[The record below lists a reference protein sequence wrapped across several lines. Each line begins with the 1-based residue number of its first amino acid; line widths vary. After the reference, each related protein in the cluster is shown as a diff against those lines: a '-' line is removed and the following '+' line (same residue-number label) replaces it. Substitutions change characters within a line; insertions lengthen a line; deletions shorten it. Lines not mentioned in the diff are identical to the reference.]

1 MVAASIGAAGMVL
14 GGALVKTMGV
24 AEPAGWRPRAGSLP
38 IGDYALIGD
47 CRGAALVS
55 RDGSIDWLCLP
66 RFDSPAI
73 FAALLDPEHGG
84 SFHIRPADAYRV
96 ARRYLPDTNVLETTF
111 SCASGTFVLRDLMPV
126 ASDEEKRSAL
136 LPDQHIL
143 REIEGVAG
151 EIAVEIRY
159 DPRPDYGR
167 QRPTLESRGKFGLWC
182 QVGSAALAL
191 QSDIPLAPV
200 AGQGAHGNATI
211 RAGERYHLSLTY
223 ATESPAVLPAL
234 GAAAHASVER
244 SVRWWRAWAARCTYQ
259 GAHREAVV
267 RSALALKLLTF
278 APSGAI
284 VAAPTTSL
292 PEEVGGVRNWDY
304 RYCWLR
310 DASFTVRALY
320 ALGYEEEADA
330 FLQWIRHATRLTWPR
345 LQILY
350 DVFGRASLPE
360 QTLGHLEGYAGSRP
374 VRIGNDAAGQIQL
387 DVYGAVIDAITRFAE
402 REEHVDRDV
411 ARFLDGLG
419 RYVCNHWREPDDGIW
434 EGRGGPQQ
442 HTLAK
447 ALCWV
452 ALDRLI
458 MLHERH
464 DLAMAI
470 ERFHVERDAIR
481 AVVEERGYN
490 ARLGSYTRLLD
501 GDDVDA
507 SLLLLSLYGYAAGTD
522 PRMDAT
528 CTRVHEQLAR
538 EELLYRYLP
547 GTDDGLPGEEG
558 AFGIASFWAVE
569 CRALGGDLSGATEAF
584 ERLLARANDVGLF
597 AEEFDPA
604 TGAALGNF
612 PQAFTHI
619 GLINAALTL
628 GGDMPPAAMDA
639 TLIEERR

>member
-1 MVAASIGAAGMVL
+1 
-14 GGALVKTMGV
+14 VKTVGI
-24 AEPAGWRPRAGSLP
+24 AELAGQRPSAGSLP

-47 CRGAALVS
+47 CRGAGLVS
-55 RDGSIDWLCLP
+55 RDGAIDWLCLP

-73 FAALLDPEHGG
+73 FAALLDPERGG
-84 SFHIRPADAYRV
+84 SFHIRPTGDYRV
-96 ARRYLPDTNVLETTF
+96 ARRYLPDTNILETTF
-111 SCASGTFVLRDLMPV
+111 SGASGSFVLRDLMPV
-126 ASDEEKRSAL
+126 ASEEEKRSVL
-136 LPDQHIL
+136 LPEQHIL
-143 REIEGVAG
+143 REIEGLAG

-167 QRPTLESRGKFGLWC
+167 QRPALESRGKFGLWC
-182 QVGSAALAL
+182 QVGSAALVL
-191 QSDIPLAPV
+191 QSDISLAPV
-200 AGQGAHGNATI
+200 AGQGAYGTATI
-211 RAGERYHLSLTY
+211 RAGERYHLALTY
-223 ATESPAVLPAL
+223 ATEAPAVLPTL
-234 GAAAHASVER
+234 GAVAHASVER
-244 SVRWWRAWAARCTYQ
+244 SARWWRKWAARCTYQ

-278 APSGAI
+278 APSGAV

-292 PEEVGGVRNWDY
+292 PEEIGGVRNWDY

-320 ALGYEEEADA
+320 ALGYEEEAAA

-350 DVFGRASLPE
+350 DVFGRASPPERELP
-360 QTLGHLEGYAGSRP
+360 HLAGYAGSRP
-374 VRIGNDAAGQIQL
+374 VRVGNGASGQVQL
-387 DVYGAVIDAITRFAE
+387 DVYGAVIDAIAQSTA
-402 REEHVDRDV
+402 REGRIDRDTV
-411 ARFLDGLG
+411 RFLDGLG
-419 RYVCNHWREPDDGIW
+419 TYVCDHWRDPDDGIW

-442 HTLAK
+442 HTLGK

-464 DLAMAI
+464 DLAMAV

-522 PRMDAT
+522 PHMDAT

-569 CRALGGDLSGATEAF
+569 CRASGGDLDGATRAF

-628 GGDMPPAAMDA
+628 SGTMPDRAPARGAA
-639 TLIEERR
+639 STRGEHGQ

>member
-1 MVAASIGAAGMVL
+1 MVRTV
-14 GGALVKTMGV
+14 VV
-24 AEPAGWRPRAGSLP
+24 AEHADHGHYYGSHP
-38 IGDYALIGD
+38 IEEYALIGD
-47 CRGAALVS
+47 CRGAGLIA
-55 RDGSIDWLCLP
+55 RDGAIDWLCLP

-73 FAALLDPEHGG
+73 FAALLDPERGG
-84 SFHIRPADAYRV
+84 SFHIRPTGAYHV
-96 ARRYLPDTNVLETTF
+96 ARRYLPDTNILETTF
-111 SCASGTFVLRDLMPV
+111 SGASGTCVLRDLMPI
-126 ASDEEKRSAL
+126 ASEEEKRSAS

-143 REIEGVAG
+143 REIEGMAG

-167 QRPTLESRGKFGLWC
+167 QRPALESRGKLGLWC
-182 QVGSAALAL
+182 RVGSAALVL

-200 AGQGAHGNATI
+200 AGQGAYGTATI
-211 RAGERYHLSLTY
+211 RAGARYHLALTY
-223 ATESPAVLPAL
+223 AAEAPAVLPTL
-234 GAAAHASVER
+234 GTTAHASVER
-244 SVRWWRAWAARCTYQ
+244 SARWWRAWAARCTYS
-259 GAHREAVV
+259 GPYREAVI

-304 RYCWLR
+304 RCCWLR

-320 ALGYEEEADA
+320 ALSYEEEAAA
-330 FLQWIRHATRLTWPR
+330 FLQWMRHATRLTWPR
-345 LQILY
+345 LRILY
-350 DVFGRASLPE
+350 DVFGRTSPPERALP
-360 QTLGHLEGYAGSRP
+360 QLAGYAGARP
-374 VRIGNDAAGQIQL
+374 VRVGNGASGQVQL
-387 DVYGAVIDAITRFAE
+387 DVYGAVIDAIARSAA
-402 REEHVDRDV
+402 RAGRIDRDTV
-411 ARFLDGLG
+411 RFLDGLG
-419 RYVCNHWREPDDGIW
+419 TYVCDHWREPDDGIW

-464 DLAMAI
+464 GLAMAI

-481 AVVEERGYN
+481 AVVEARGYN

-547 GTDDGLPGEEG
+547 GTDDGLPGAEG

-569 CRALGGDLSGATEAF
+569 CRALGGDLDGATRAF

-628 GGDMPPAAMDA
+628 SGTMPDRAPARSAA
-639 TLIEERR
+639 CTRGERGQ

>member
-1 MVAASIGAAGMVL
+1 M
-14 GGALVKTMGV
+14 KT
-24 AEPAGWRPRAGSLP
+24 AEPVGHAGRERGAGALP

-47 CRGAALVS
+47 CRGAALIS
-55 RDGSIDWLCLP
+55 RDGAIDWLCLP

-73 FAALLDPEHGG
+73 FAALLDPERGG
-84 SFHIRPADAYRV
+84 SFHIRPTGAYHV
-96 ARRYLPDTNVLETTF
+96 ARRYLPDTNILETTF
-111 SCASGTFVLRDLMPV
+111 SGAPGTLVLRDLMPI
-126 ASDEEKRSAL
+126 ASEAEKRADL

-143 REIEGVAG
+143 REIEGLAG
-151 EIAVEIRY
+151 EVTVEIRY

-167 QRPTLESRGKFGLWC
+167 QRPALDSRGNLGLWC
-182 QVGSAALAL
+182 RVGAAALVL
-191 QSDIPLAPV
+191 QSDIPLVPV
-200 AGQGAHGNATI
+200 TGHGAHGTATI
-211 RAGERYHLSLTY
+211 RAGERHHFALTY
-223 ATESPAVLPAL
+223 AAEAPAVLPAL

-244 SVRWWRAWAARCTYQ
+244 SARWWREWVAHCTYQ
-259 GAHREAVV
+259 GPYREAVV

-320 ALGYEEEADA
+320 ALGFEEEADA

-345 LQILY
+345 LQVLY
-350 DVFGRASLPE
+350 DVFGRAHLPE
-360 QTLGHLEGYAGSRP
+360 RTLAHLDGYAGSRP
-374 VRIGNDAAGQIQL
+374 VRVGNDAAGQVQL
-387 DVYGAVIDAITRFAE
+387 DVYGAVVDAIARFAE
-402 REEHVDRDV
+402 REGRVDRDV
-411 ARFLDGLG
+411 ARFLAGLG
-419 RYVCNHWREPDDGIW
+419 RYVCDHWREPDDGIW

-452 ALDRLI
+452 ALDRLL

-464 DLAMAI
+464 DLALPI
-470 ERFHVERDAIR
+470 ERFRAERDAIR
-481 AVVEERGYN
+481 AEVEARGYN
-490 ARLGSYTRLLD
+490 AQRGSYTRLLD

-507 SLLLLSLYGYAAGTD
+507 SLLLLALYGYAAGTD

-528 CTRVHEQLAR
+528 CTRVHDLLAR
-538 EELLYRYLP
+538 EDLLYRYRP

-558 AFGIASFWAVE
+558 AFGIVSFWAVE
-569 CRALGGDLSGATEAF
+569 CRALGGDRDGATRAF

-628 GGDMPPAAMDA
+628 TGTMPDRAMPPPAATAPTGD
-639 TLIEERR
+639 ER